1 MIPIELKEFYVNLKN
16 WNFDVEPKYKVNET
30 EAKKFIVAFER
41 LKEIEQ
47 CKKHLQKSVLDK
59 IRAEIERHKRKTESI
74 DPYDL
79 VGDCL
84 DIIDKYKVESE
95 DDKK

>member
-1 MIPIELKEFYVNLKN
+1 MIEPCAEVKI
-16 WNFDVEPKYKVNET
+16 VEQRYEKALDDMEKRYKD
-30 EAKKFIVAFER
+30 
-41 LKEIEQ
+41 
-47 CKKHLQKSVLDK
+47 VLDK
-59 IRAEIERHKRKTESI
+59 IREEIELHRRKTESI

-95 DDKK
+95 VEE